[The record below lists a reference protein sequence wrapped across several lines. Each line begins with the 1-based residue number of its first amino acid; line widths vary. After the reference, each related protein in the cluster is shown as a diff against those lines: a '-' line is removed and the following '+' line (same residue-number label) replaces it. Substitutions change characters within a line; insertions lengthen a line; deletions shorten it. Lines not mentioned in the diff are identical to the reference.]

1 MQVEEKK
8 KAIKENLRK
17 LHLQSNLIDSF
28 EYNER
33 LELCEKTLQRS
44 PNRLAEAEKLEMAV
58 NPHPYR

>member
-8 KAIKENLRK
+8 KMIKNNLRK

-33 LELCEKTLQRS
+33 LQLCEKTLQRS
-44 PNRLAEAEKLEMAV
+44 PNRLADAEKLEMAV
-58 NPHPYR
+58 SAHPIR